1 MTADIAGLI
10 LKSGRSGVE
19 LALFVLLPVMIVMLT
34 TMRLLEGWG
43 VLDRIVKI
51 TALLN
56 ASVRFA
62 GIGRSCHVAGDV
74 CEFCRTGSDLDH
86 DG

>member
-1 MTADIAGLI
+1 MITDIADLI

-43 VLDRIVKI
+43 VLDRIVAMVAPPFF
-51 TALLN
+51 ALL
-56 ASVRFA
+56 A
-62 GIGRSCHVAGDV
+62 
-74 CEFCRTGSDLDH
+74 CRDWALLPCCK
-86 DG
+86 